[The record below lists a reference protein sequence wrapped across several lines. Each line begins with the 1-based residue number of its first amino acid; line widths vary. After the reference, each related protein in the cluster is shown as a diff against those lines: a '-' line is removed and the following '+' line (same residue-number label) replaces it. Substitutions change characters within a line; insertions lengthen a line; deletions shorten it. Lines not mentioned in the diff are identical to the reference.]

1 MADIPGTS
9 GNDTLQGT
17 NEDDLIEGFD
27 GDDRISGEGAD
38 DSILGGDG
46 DDVLFGDAGEGTAL
60 GQDASPI
67 VVAFGNIRP
76 GTETSSGNNNAGV
89 GDSVI
94 YDNVATLE
102 GGGAVSARLV
112 VIGASDPNLNID
124 ISGGPGFEI
133 LLNSGG
139 GSSSAFGGETA
150 SFRLEFFETATGNP
164 VSINSTATINDLDR
178 NSPGDQESVTID
190 AGSFTAFSTAADTSV
205 NITQSGG
212 TVNAAGTEANDPSD
226 QDAWFSA
233 EFENRE
239 FIEFTLE
246 TRTTQSGFSFS
257 GDLIDDPVV
266 TPFEEGDDTID
277 GGAGNDL
284 ILGQGGDDVLS
295 GGSGTDTIQGGSGQ
309 DTITADEG
317 DDQLSGGLES
327 DLFLPTEAGNHVI
340 VGGEDPDGSDIDVID
355 LSGIDARKVFTGPE
369 SGFIEYLDENGNVTH
384 TATFSEIERVICF
397 TPGTMIATP
406 SGARPVESLR
416 EGDSVFTRDNGIQP
430 VAWSGRK
437 DLGGDAL
444 AAAPDLVP
452 VLIRQGA
459 LGNGL
464 PQQDMMVSPNHR
476 MLLTSDRAELMFG
489 EREVLVPAKHLIGL
503 EGVKRARTQGVS
515 YVHFLCERH
524 EVVLVDGVW
533 SESFQP
539 GDVALG
545 ALDEAAREE
554 IYALFPEL
562 RSETKLAAPQGFDA
576 ARLSLRAYEARL
588 LIGAL
593 AA

>member
-1 MADIPGTS
+1 MADIPGT
-9 GNDTLQGT
+9 NDPDTIQGT
-17 NEDDLIEGFD
+17 NEDDFIEGMD

-46 DDVLFGDAGEGTAL
+46 NDVLFGDAGEGTEL
-60 GQDASPI
+60 GQDATPI
-67 VVAFGNIRP
+67 VLAFGNIRP

-94 YDNVATLE
+94 YDNVATLDD
-102 GGGAVSARLV
+102 GTAVSARLV
-112 VIGASDPNLNID
+112 VVDVSDPGLNVD

-133 LLNSGG
+133 LLNSGS
-139 GSSSAFGGETA
+139 GSSRADGGETA
-150 SFRLEFFETATGNP
+150 TFRLEFFETATGDP
-164 VSINSTATINDLDR
+164 VAINSTATVNDLDR

-190 AGSFTAFSTAADTSV
+190 SGSFTSFSTAADTSV

-212 TVNAAGTEANDPSD
+212 TVTAAGTEQNSPSD

-246 TRTTQSGFSFS
+246 TRSTQSGFSFS

-266 TPFEEGDDTID
+266 TPFEEGDDTIE
-277 GGAGNDL
+277 GGAGRDE
-284 ILGQGGDDVLS
+284 ILGQGGNDVLI
-295 GGSGTDTIQGGSGQ
+295 GGAGTDTIDGGTGE
-309 DTITADEG
+309 DTITADDG
-317 DDQLSGGLES
+317 DDELSGGLQS
-327 DLFLPTEAGNHVI
+327 DLFVVTEAGNHEI

-355 LSGIDARKVFTGPE
+355 LSGIDARKTFTGPE
-369 SGFIEYLDENGNVTH
+369 SGFIEYLDASGNVTH

-397 TPGTMIATP
+397 TPGTQIATP
-406 SGARPVESLR
+406 SGSKPVESLR
-416 EGDSVFTRDNGIQP
+416 EGDSVFTRDNGIQQ
-430 VAWSGRK
+430 VAWAGRK
-437 DLGGDAL
+437 DLSAKVLGAT
-444 AAAPDLVP
+444 PDLAP
-452 VLIRQGA
+452 VLIREGA

-464 PQQDMMVSPNHR
+464 PQQDMKVSPNHR

-503 EGVKRARTQGVS
+503 DGVKRAFGTGVS

-524 EVVLVDGVW
+524 EVVLANGAW

-539 GDVALG
+539 GDIALS
-545 ALDEAAREE
+545 ALDQAARDE
-554 IYALFPEL
+554 ILALFPEL
-562 RSETKLAAPQGFDA
+562 REVADAPSAPFET
-576 ARLSLRAYEARL
+576 ARLALRAYEARL
-588 LIGAL
+588 LIEEL